1 MKPKP
6 RKLLAL
12 ILMAGCILLVCL
24 SYRKPYPKPY
34 YATPA
39 VSNEY
44 PELEKEADT
53 VVEAGAHLYVLLN
66 PTQGIVQVYDLNG
79 TYRHTLFFD
88 CHLNGGFSLA
98 AFGETAYVQDM
109 AGNVY
114 VLNNGEFD
122 RYLKKADLSELPEGL
137 DFYATTSSE
146 GYEIRKNAVWRI
158 TAEGEECIIPA
169 PPVSIQTILC
179 NLFSACMVAI
189 GVVLFILKH
198 KQDTKGDA
206 I

>member
-1 MKPKP
+1 M
-6 RKLLAL
+6 
-12 ILMAGCILLVCL
+12 
-24 SYRKPYPKPY
+24 
-34 YATPA
+34 
-39 VSNEY
+39 
-44 PELEKEADT
+44 
-53 VVEAGAHLYVLLN
+53 
-66 PTQGIVQVYDLNG
+66 
-79 TYRHTLFFD
+79 
-88 CHLNGGFSLA
+88 NGGFSLA

-114 VLNNGEFD
+114 VLNSGEFD